1 MKSFFLMMALAM
13 GLSAQSVV
21 KVLEFEPDGTDQA
34 ERLGQLL
41 RQWGT
46 VSVFVDPVPK
56 LVLLRGPKADVDEA
70 ELAFRKYYKPKAK
83 TGSVMSVGPANV
95 ELVMHVLL
103 GKPGAQEGPEGPA
116 ELKPV
121 LTQLRASSGLG
132 SFRVI
137 ESASFRMRE
146 KEQLQVTGSL
156 NWPGESEGR
165 AVSYQL
171 NLKQVLVDR
180 LASGNVIH
188 LDGFRYGSR
197 VPYKNANGNWESYDT
212 GITTAVDLKE
222 GQRVVVGKSYASAQ
236 AGSMILVLSARV
248 VE

>member
-1 MKSFFLMMALAM
+1 MKTVLLMCVLAT
-13 GLSAQSVV
+13 GLWAQNVV
-21 KVLEFEPDGTDQA
+21 RVVEFIPDGTDQA
-34 ERLGQLL
+34 ERLGTVL

-46 VSVFVDPVPK
+46 VQVFVEPVAK
-56 LVLLRGPKADVDEA
+56 LLVLKGLKADVEEA
-70 ELAFRKYYKPKAK
+70 EAVFMKYYKPKA
-83 TGSVMSVGPANV
+83 SRSPLAIGPANV

-121 LTQLRASSGLG
+121 LTQLRAGSGLG

-146 KEQLQVTGSL
+146 REPLQVTGSL
-156 NWPGESEGR
+156 NWPDESEGR
-165 AVSYQL
+165 AVTYQL
-171 NLKQVLVDR
+171 NLKLVLVDR

-197 VPYKNANGNWESYDT
+197 VPYKNANGIWEAFDT
-212 GITTAVDLKE
+212 SITTAVDLKE
-222 GQRVVVGKSYASAQ
+222 GQRVVVGKSYASAK
-236 AGSMILVLSARV
+236 AGSIILVLSARV